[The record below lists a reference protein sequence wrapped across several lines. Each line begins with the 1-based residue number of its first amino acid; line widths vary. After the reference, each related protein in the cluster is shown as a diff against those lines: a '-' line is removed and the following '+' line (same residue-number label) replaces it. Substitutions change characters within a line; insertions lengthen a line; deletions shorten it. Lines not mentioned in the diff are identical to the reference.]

1 MTLKLFSTTAF
12 RLSLVYALLFS
23 LVASIALGIAYW
35 LAAGL
40 VRQQTDERLQ
50 LETNVLLSKYY
61 SGNLQDLTRMVSQRK
76 NKDANHFFVYALT
89 HRKQHNFVDDTP
101 ETNASRRSTLATL
114 PLSVITQH
122 LPVSSQELDTRVLIT
137 RLPGGYQL
145 LVGTDLND
153 QEQLLTHIAKV
164 LLTAVVIIT
173 AAAILGGWWMGRS
186 VLSRIDRIHQT
197 TKVIIDGDLSQRMS
211 IDGRETEFNR
221 LAQVINDMLDRIEV
235 LLSSMHD
242 VTDNLAH
249 DLRNPLNRLR
259 HRLEAMLFQPSDKEK
274 KEIELRTAIEDVDK
288 LISTFNAI
296 LNIAQIKAVVRRD
309 HWEDIDVTRMLEEL
323 AELYT
328 VVAEDAG
335 IKFDLF
341 TERNLY
347 LFADRQLLAQATT
360 NLLDN
365 AIKYT
370 PKGGKIQLKSYHKS
384 ENLIIAVA
392 DSGKGIPD
400 KEHEHVFK
408 RFVRLENARNTPGNG
423 LGLSLVKAV
432 MDLHQGQILLNNHQP
447 GFRIELC
454 FSIRNEHERSSV
466 FP

>member
-1 MTLKLFSTTAF
+1 MTLKLLNTTAF
-12 RLSLVYALLFS
+12 RLSLIYALLFS

-50 LETNVLLSKYY
+50 LETNVLLSQYY
-61 SGNLQDLTRMVSQRK
+61 SGDFQDLTRMISQRN
-76 NKDANHFFVYALT
+76 NKGSNQFFVYALT
-89 HRKQHNFVDDTP
+89 QRRQHDFFDDIPRTRTP
-101 ETNASRRSTLATL
+101 QRSTFATL

-137 RLPGGYQL
+137 RLPGDYQL

-153 QEQLLTHIAKV
+153 QEHLLTHIARV
-164 LLTAVVIIT
+164 LLTAVAIII
-173 AAAILGGWWMGRS
+173 AAAMLGGWWMGRS
-186 VLSRIDRIHQT
+186 VLSRIDSIHQT

-211 IDGRETEFNR
+211 LDGRETEFNR
-221 LAQVINDMLDRIEV
+221 LAQVINDMLDRIEI

-259 HRLEAMLFQPSDKEK
+259 HRLEAMRFQPPDKK
-274 KEIELRTAIEDVDK
+274 KKDTELNAAIEDVDK

-296 LNIAQIKAVVRRD
+296 LNIAQIKAEVRRD
-309 HWEDIDVTRMLEEL
+309 HWEDIDITRMMEEL
-323 AELYT
+323 AGLYT

-335 IKFDLF
+335 IKLDLY
-341 TERNLY
+341 TEHNLH

-370 PKGGKIQLKSYHKS
+370 PKGGKIQLKSFRKS
-384 ENLIIAVA
+384 ATLIIAVT
-392 DSGKGIPD
+392 DSGIGIPSN
-400 KEHEHVFK
+400 EYERVFK

-432 MDLHQGQILLNNHQP
+432 IDLHHGQIILNNNQP
-447 GFRIELC
+447 GLRVEL
-454 FSIRNEHERSSV
+454 V
-466 FP
+466 FPKRKVR

>member
-1 MTLKLFSTTAF
+1 MTLKLLSTTAF
-12 RLSLVYALLFS
+12 RLSLIYALLFS
-23 LVASIALGIAYW
+23 LVASIALGVAYW
-35 LAAGL
+35 LAAEL

-50 LETNVLLSKYY
+50 LETNVLLSQYY
-61 SGNLQDLTRMVSQRK
+61 SGNFQDLTRMVSQRK
-76 NKDANHFFVYALT
+76 NKGPNQFFVYALT
-89 HRKQHNFVDDTP
+89 HRRQHNFFDDIP
-101 ETNASRRSTLATL
+101 QASAPRRSTFTTL
-114 PLSVITQH
+114 PLNVITQH

-153 QEQLLTHIAKV
+153 QEQLLTHIARV
-164 LLTAVVIIT
+164 LLTAVAIIIT
-173 AAAILGGWWMGRS
+173 AAMLGGWWMGRS
-186 VLSRIDRIHQT
+186 VLSRIDNIHQT
-197 TKVIIDGDLSQRMS
+197 SKAIIDGDLSQRMS

-221 LAQVINDMLDRIEV
+221 LAQVINDMLDRIEI

-249 DLRNPLNRLR
+249 DLRNPLNRLH
-259 HRLEAMLFQPSDKEK
+259 HRLEAMQHFQPPDNVRKET
-274 KEIELRTAIEDVDK
+274 ELSAAIEDVDK

-296 LNIAQIKAVVRRD
+296 LNIAQIKAEVRRD
-309 HWEDIDVTRMLEEL
+309 HWEDIDITHMMEEL
-323 AELYT
+323 AGLYT

-335 IKFDLF
+335 IKLDLY
-341 TERNLY
+341 TEHNLH

-370 PKGGKIQLKSYHKS
+370 PKGGKIQLKSFLKS
-384 ENLIIAVA
+384 EVLTIAVT
-392 DSGKGIPD
+392 DSGIGIPS
-400 KEHEHVFK
+400 KEYARVFK

-432 MDLHQGQILLNNHQP
+432 MDLHHGQIILNDNQP
-447 GFRIELC
+447 GLRVELA
-454 FSIRNEHERSSV
+454 FSV
-466 FP
+466 T